1 MDTETR
7 LGEQKTANSIL
18 IGVVAI
24 APYIANYFLRNM
36 LSVFTPF
43 ILKATE
49 YTKEYLA
56 LLSSVYMVA
65 YAAGQLLNG
74 VLGDFIKPKI
84 MVLAGLI
91 SAGAATVLF
100 PFAGSLVLRFGC
112 FAVLGYGLS
121 MLRGPLMKVI
131 SENMKPSHARV
142 TCVFFSFSSFAGP
155 MIAGMFSL
163 FLEWKAAFA
172 AAGALAA
179 VTAVIAFSV
188 LNALE
193 KNELISFR
201 KTESF
206 GVSEMLGVFK
216 IKGFTFYIVIAC
228 LVEIA
233 ATSISFWIPTFLNE
247 YIQLSES
254 GSSMVFSFISLMR
267 AMVPFAALGI
277 YKLCGERDT
286 MIMSVAYGAALL
298 AFAAML
304 IGSAGIWTVVLL
316 LAALMLNSLVSAL
329 LWSIYIPSLGKTGKV
344 SGANGILDC
353 TGYIAA
359 SAATT
364 LFAYTVGAFGWKG
377 LIAAWGVIPVIGLLA
392 VYIYGKTSKN

>member
-1 MDTETR
+1 MA
-7 LGEQKTANSIL
+7 GHKTSNSIL
-18 IGVVAI
+18 IGIVAI

-36 LSVFTPF
+36 LGVFTPF

-49 YTKEYLA
+49 YSKEYLA
-56 LLSSVYMVA
+56 LLSSIYMIA
-65 YAAGQLLNG
+65 YAAGQLFNG
-74 VLGDFIKPKI
+74 VLGDFVKPKI
-84 MVLAGLI
+84 MVFSGLVSAGLV
-91 SAGAATVLF
+91 TMLF
-100 PFAGSLVLRFGC
+100 PFAGNSALRFGC

-155 MIAGMFSL
+155 MIAGLFSL
-163 FLEWKAAFA
+163 FLGWKAAFVS
-172 AAGALAA
+172 AGVLAA
-179 VTAVIAFSV
+179 LTAIAAFAV
-188 LNALE
+188 LALLE
-193 KNELISFR
+193 KNKIIAFQ

-206 GVSEMLGVFK
+206 GIREMFGVFK
-216 IKGFTFYIVIAC
+216 IKGFAFYIVIAC

-247 YIQLSES
+247 YIRFGESE
-254 GSSMVFSFISLMR
+254 SSMVFSFISLMR
-267 AMVPFAALGI
+267 ALVPFMALWV
-277 YKLCGERDT
+277 YKICGERDT
-286 MIMSVAYGAALL
+286 VIMYVAYAAAFL

-304 IGSAGIWTVVLL
+304 FIYPGIMTVVLL
-316 LAALMLNSLVSAL
+316 LIALMLNSLVSAL

-364 LFAYTVGAFGWKG
+364 LFAHTVGAFGWKG
-377 LIAAWGVIPVIGLLA
+377 LTAAWGVIPLIGLGA
-392 VYIYGKTSKN
+392 VYINCRREKN